1 MSRALAEP
9 RFVSGIDCFKVVLGR
24 SGTEI
29 AENKQWLSKAV
40 SHDLGSHE
48 RAVAVI
54 LRRDRHASVESIR
67 TQLGIDSDEI
77 REAFQG
83 LVDDGV
89 LKWAGKDEVELAR
102 LPKWPRDEWYRRILD
117 VLDPERPMGIHEI
130 AAALGRK
137 PENTRNYVTAL
148 VAKGDV
154 IATAPQSSTKRKYV
168 LAH

>member
-1 MSRALAEP
+1 MRA
-9 RFVSGIDCFKVVLGR
+9 
-24 SGTEI
+24 GTT
-29 AENKQWLSKAV
+29 ATAAWSARRK
-40 SHDLGSHE
+40 
-48 RAVAVI
+48 I
-54 LRRDRHASVESIR
+54 LRRDGHASVASVR
-67 TQLGIDSDEI
+67 AQLGIDSDEI

-102 LPKWPRDEWYRRILD
+102 QPKWPRDEWYRRILD
-117 VLDPERPMGIHEI
+117 VLDSERPMGIREI
-130 AAALGRK
+130 ATALGRK

-154 IATAPQSSTKRKYV
+154 IATAPQSSTKRKYL